1 MDAQNL
7 TPIRAMDEAS
17 VEFRYGMGGDTEKE
31 FIESSDMGQLQGS
44 ELESKRQLERE
55 YNVPEK
61 TIADETLGDIMK
73 NTLDFLTY
81 SGDKKI
87 KKVYEAET
95 LLKKRK
101 KVDKKGYHKYMM
113 GFSLFC
119 LHDTNAIYLGIIMI
133 FVSLIIYFMSIVS
146 TNATNIESA

>member
-81 SGDKKI
+81 SGDNYM
-87 KKVYEAET
+87 KKVYEAEEIFE
-95 LLKKRK
+95 
-101 KVDKKGYHKYMM
+101 VDVAIIPEPLPVIGDPEKI
-113 GFSLFC
+113 LFC
-119 LHDTNAIYLGIIMI
+119 GWRR
-133 FVSLIIYFMSIVS
+133 
-146 TNATNIESA
+146 